1 MAKASQPVFSAP
13 DSLDAAVRPARR
25 RRAPTWRMKLTV
37 SLGSLLLSL
46 CAVEWGLRLAGVRPR
61 TATVLSTYFAYDR
74 HTGWTG
80 RPSAAG
86 RFATTEFDVFV
97 SHDLSGWRRPDP
109 VPAPEA
115 ARSEVPVTWCLGD
128 SGTWGWGVDDGQTYV
143 DELNRLAAGREVF
156 RNLGVCGYSTIQ
168 QLLMLEELLRAGQRP
183 ARVIALFCTN
193 DLAENVDGRDQ
204 HPPRPYFAHR
214 DGRLALENHPVRPSR
229 GWNFTGW
236 LKTHSRL
243 YNRAHFALA
252 RAKLQWN
259 AARRGGGATVPA
271 SDPLSTP
278 MPHTDFSEPLP
289 PLEREALAACY
300 RGMRDACHAA
310 GVDFWVAL
318 ETRPQGQ
325 VSAICQELEVP
336 VLDLGPGWQAAL
348 LAVGVEEPTSFPH
361 DPHYNELG
369 HKLLARTLW
378 EELGHAP
385 LANRPTGSP
394 TAVR

>member
-1 MAKASQPVFSAP
+1 MAKASQPVDPAADPIESA
-13 DSLDAAVRPARR
+13 AAPPRP
-25 RRAPTWRMKLTV
+25 RRAPTWRMKLAV
-37 SLGSLLLSL
+37 SLGSLILSL
-46 CAVEWGLRLAGVRPR
+46 GAVELGLRLAGVRPR
-61 TATVLSTYFAYDR
+61 TATVLSTYFSYDR

-109 VPAPEA
+109 IPAPEA
-115 ARSEVPVTWCLGD
+115 ERHDVPVTWCLGD

-143 DELNRLAAGREVF
+143 DELNRLADGREVF

-168 QLLMLEELLRAGQRP
+168 QLLMLEELLRSGQRP

-204 HPPRPYFAHR
+204 HPPRPYFAYR
-214 DGRLALENHPVRPSR
+214 DGRLVLENHPVRPSR

-243 YNRAHFALA
+243 FNRAHFAMA

-259 AARRGGGATVPA
+259 AARRGGRQA
-271 SDPLSTP
+271 SPVADPLTAP
-278 MPHTDFSEPLP
+278 MPHTDICEPLP
-289 PLEREALAACY
+289 QLEREALAACY
-300 RGMRDACHAA
+300 RGMREACRAA

-318 ETRPQGQ
+318 ETRPEGQ
-325 VSAICQELEVP
+325 VSAICRELEVP
-336 VLDLGPGWQAAL
+336 VLDIGPGWQASL
-348 LAVGVEEPTSFPH
+348 LAVGVEQPTSFPH

-369 HKLLARTLW
+369 HKLLAHTLW
-378 EELGHAP
+378 DELGHTP
-385 LANRPTGSP
+385 LAARGPRSGVP
-394 TAVR
+394 AR